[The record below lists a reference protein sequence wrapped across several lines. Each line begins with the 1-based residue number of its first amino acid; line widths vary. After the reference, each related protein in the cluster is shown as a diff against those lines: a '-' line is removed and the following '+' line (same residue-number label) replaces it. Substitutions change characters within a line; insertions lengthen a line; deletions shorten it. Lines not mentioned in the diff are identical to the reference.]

1 VRRREG
7 ARGEKTAEDQG
18 VPWRKTRVWGGGEVV
33 PVIVGGEERSVYFMC
48 QSAWWKVCGRLRG
61 EGIFGRSVGLGCL
74 VFGAVVVFGVH
85 RQVVL

>member
-1 VRRREG
+1 
-7 ARGEKTAEDQG
+7 
-18 VPWRKTRVWGGGEVV
+18 
-33 PVIVGGEERSVYFMC
+33 VGGEERSVYFMC

-74 VFGAVVVFGVH
+74 VFGVVVVFGVH